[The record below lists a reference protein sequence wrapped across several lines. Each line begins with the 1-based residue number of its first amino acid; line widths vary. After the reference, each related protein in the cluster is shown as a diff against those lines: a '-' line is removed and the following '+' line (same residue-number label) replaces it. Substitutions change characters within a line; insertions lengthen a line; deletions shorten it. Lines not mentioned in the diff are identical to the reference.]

1 MAARGEFQDLKEE
14 ATCSICLEFFKD
26 PVTIDCGHNF
36 CRSCIT
42 QCWEGS
48 EVKCLCPQCREN
60 SPGRSLRPNR
70 QLGNIVEMVKRINL
84 PTAVKSP
91 AKALCVKHE
100 EKLKLFCEEDQE
112 IICLVCR
119 ESTLHKTHCVSP
131 IEEAAQGCKVKFH
144 GQRENIICVFED
156 LKQFLEKELQ
166 SLLSNLEKEQ
176 EENMKKIRG
185 KVTELDKQQQSHRN
199 LIVLIEGK
207 FQQQDVD
214 LLKGA
219 QTVLNRSEIMKVS
232 KLSNDYAIMEKSLQ
246 YFSCQHAYLKESFME
261 FKEKM
266 TAELEFRGLKSF
278 KIAVTLDPGTA
289 HPKLILSQ
297 DRRDVQFTDR
307 VLLRLDT
314 PGRFTYYPCVLGSEG
329 FTSGRHYWEVQLLQ
343 DGKGWDV
350 GVVKESVNRK
360 GKLDWSL
367 NGGLW
372 GMDWYFE
379 AYGAFTFP
387 RTPLFPIERPRKVG
401 VFLDYEGGRLSLYN
415 ADTAEHLFT
424 FTNACF
430 REKMFPFFHFWP
442 GAEMSMV

>member
-131 IEEAAQGCKVKFH
+131 IEEAAQGC
-144 GQRENIICVFED
+144 
-156 LKQFLEKELQ
+156 
-166 SLLSNLEKEQ
+166 
-176 EENMKKIRG
+176 
-185 KVTELDKQQQSHRN
+185 
-199 LIVLIEGK
+199 
-207 FQQQDVD
+207 
-214 LLKGA
+214 KGA

>member
-131 IEEAAQGCKVKFH
+131 IEEAAQGCKRHFQLCLKKLRKELEDLQEWKTEQEKLAAELEVKFH

-261 FKEKM
+261 FKGK
-266 TAELEFRGLKSF
+266 
-278 KIAVTLDPGTA
+278 VTLRCLQHVMTRHFDLCRKDDSRTGVQRSQ
-289 HPKLILSQ
+289 ILQNCGDS
-297 DRRDVQFTDR
+297 
-307 VLLRLDT
+307 
-314 PGRFTYYPCVLGSEG
+314 GS
-329 FTSGRHYWEVQLLQ
+329 RH
-343 DGKGWDV
+343 
-350 GVVKESVNRK
+350 S
-360 GKLDWSL
+360 
-367 NGGLW
+367 
-372 GMDWYFE
+372 
-379 AYGAFTFP
+379 AP
-387 RTPLFPIERPRKVG
+387 
-401 VFLDYEGGRLSLYN
+401 
-415 ADTAEHLFT
+415 
-424 FTNACF
+424 
-430 REKMFPFFHFWP
+430 
-442 GAEMSMV
+442 